1 MKKIKFVSLLL
12 VLVMLV
18 STSSFMASA
27 VGTSVETAELEDLA
41 AEYVE
46 NFVNTIYLYES
57 PDLAEGTLKEHYSI
71 SENLT
76 ATQMT
81 ASMNAETVNLCGT
94 AKTAAE
100 LCESLSVFEATAEYL
115 KYIRSEQN
123 ITRTN
128 FNMDVSII
136 STHVEEDSAYVHLYT
151 YITYYYTGD
160 PEQAAA
166 GDNYVVYF
174 TKLDGDWVIADVY
187 AEEIAAGGYED
198 ILSTYSTR
206 VQQFDHCL
214 AMDEAMGGSTTA
226 EGDIVVDV
234 PAVEPD
240 VITLAYDRAYDAVD
254 AVAYAYTY
262 TTSTYAAD
270 TGNNPNFLNTDF
282 FDFSGMGGNCQNFV
296 SQCLWAG
303 FGGNDQETDISNCL
317 FPMNSSWYVKPNV
330 DHSPSWTATS
340 NFRSYI
346 NGTNPALIASSNMID
361 VSETPS
367 FAGYTTSQLLGA
379 VLHVTPD
386 GSDPNKY
393 LGHAII
399 ITTAPSTSFF
409 TIKYCG
415 NSPMRKATKLSE
427 EPEYISNDIC
437 LIIPQKMARGRLCG
451 GGGIHTFSG
460 NSCTCT
466 KAGCGFVKLEV
477 QGNPII
483 PVAKGTTYTVSG
495 TANATC
501 YRMAIGIK
509 APSKQETWREVQ
521 STHAISLSYTFNEIG
536 LYTIV
541 ISGRDISPD
550 NSNSATD
557 THVYK
562 IRVY

>member
-1 MKKIKFVSLLL
+1 MTKRKITSVLLTL
-12 VLVMLV
+12 AILFSAM
-18 STSSFMASA
+18 SFSAHA
-27 VGTSVETAELEDLA
+27 VGTSAEAAHLEELA
-41 AEYVE
+41 TTYVE

-81 ASMNAETVNLCGT
+81 ASMNAETVDLCGT
-94 AKTAAE
+94 TRTAAE
-100 LCESLSVFEATAEYL
+100 LCENLSIVETTAEYL

-174 TKLDGDWVIADVY
+174 TKLDGDWVIADVC
-187 AEEIAAGGYED
+187 AEEIEVGGYED

-206 VQQFDHCL
+206 IQQFDL
-214 AMDEAMGGSTTA
+214 LETVKSMAEEAATES
-226 EGDIVVDV
+226 IN
-234 PAVEPD
+234 AVEQP
-240 VITLAYDRAYDAVD
+240 VVEPNAITTAYDRTYNATA

-262 TTSTYAAD
+262 TTSTYTAD
-270 TGNNPNFLNTDF
+270 NGNNGDFLNGNFIDCS
-282 FDFSGMGGNCQNFV
+282 DLLGNCQNFV

-303 FGGNDQETDISNCL
+303 LGGNDELSAVTQTQ
-317 FPMNSSWYVKPNV
+317 FPMNSSWYIEQ
-330 DHSPSWTATS
+330 DGTHSGSWTATDP
-340 NFRSYI
+340 FRAYI
-346 NGTNPALIASSNMID
+346 KGANAELIASYNEID
-361 VSETPS
+361 VSVTPS
-367 FAGYTTSQLLGA
+367 FAGYTITQLIGS
-379 VLHVTPD
+379 VLHVTP
-386 GSDPNKY
+386 SAESL

-399 ITTAPSTSFF
+399 ITSANGTSFS
-409 TIKYCG
+409 TVKYCG
-415 NSPMRKATKLSE
+415 NSPMRKAWKLSE
-427 EPEYISNDIC
+427 SGYTSNDMV
-437 LIIPQKMARGRLCG
+437 LIIPQKMMRGRTCG
-451 GGGIHTFSG
+451 GGGVHTFSG
-460 NSCTCT
+460 SSCTCT
-466 KAGCGFVKLEV
+466 KSGCGFVKLEV
-477 QGNPII
+477 QGTPII
-483 PVAKGTTYTVSG
+483 PVAKGTTYTISG

-509 APSKQETWREVQ
+509 APSKQETWREAL
-521 STHAISLSYTFNEIG
+521 STSSISLSYTFNETG

-550 NSNSATD
+550 NSNSAAD